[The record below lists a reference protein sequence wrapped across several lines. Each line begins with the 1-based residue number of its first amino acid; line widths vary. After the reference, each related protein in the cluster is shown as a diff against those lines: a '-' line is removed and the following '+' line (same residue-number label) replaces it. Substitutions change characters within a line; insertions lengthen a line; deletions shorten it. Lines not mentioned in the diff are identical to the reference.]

1 MQNGVPTYSGLLST
15 QRSPGKP
22 QTCCG
27 PTEPLAAR
35 RAVPPLR
42 PSWSRSP
49 RHLPARRLL
58 PKHGHRPA
66 RSAQA
71 RGARQPHLL
80 AVGRPAAAGGAGVA
94 AAAGED
100 HRGRGAR
107 GKGGPRRS
115 GNSLLPVRAG
125 GGCGRG
131 LARGSRP
138 KSAARRARPATLEQ
152 LRGPP
157 PCVPWTGVRARCR
170 RQRTSSAAASP
181 PPAASTTAPRA
192 RRPGAGK
199 RPCTALC
206 RAQPSRASRPP
217 ARSLARRPRPA
228 PPASAPALGLPGW
241 GGNRDCAAPPS
252 RAMVGSGAP
261 RAAHSWEQPPQAL
274 WRCFARASRPTW

>member
-1 MQNGVPTYSGLLST
+1 MQSTPPTYPQLLCT

-27 PTEPLAAR
+27 PPEPLAAR
-35 RAVPPLR
+35 PPVPPHR
-42 PSWSRSP
+42 RSP
-49 RHLPARRLL
+49 SGSPGHLPARRLL
-58 PKHGHRPA
+58 PKPGHRPA

-100 HRGRGAR
+100 HLGRGELKQR
-107 GKGGPRRS
+107 GPRRS
-115 GNSLLPVRAG
+115 GNSLSRRSGTAE

-157 PCVPWTGVRARCR
+157 PCVPWTGVRARSR

-199 RPCTALC
+199 RPRTA
-206 RAQPSRASRPP
+206 
-217 ARSLARRPRPA
+217 
-228 PPASAPALGLPGW
+228 
-241 GGNRDCAAPPS
+241 
-252 RAMVGSGAP
+252 
-261 RAAHSWEQPPQAL
+261 
-274 WRCFARASRPTW
+274 

>member
-1 MQNGVPTYSGLLST
+1 MQCKALPRRIPRLLST

-27 PTEPLAAR
+27 PPEPLAAR
-35 RAVPPLR
+35 PPVPPLR
-42 PSWSRSP
+42 PSPSRSP
-49 RHLPARRLL
+49 GHLPARRLP
-58 PKHGHRPA
+58 PKRGHRPA

-71 RGARQPHLL
+71 WVARQPHLL

-100 HRGRGAR
+100 HLGSGELRQR
-107 GKGGPRRS
+107 GPRRS
-115 GNSLLPVRAG
+115 GNSLSRPSGPAE

-138 KSAARRARPATLEQ
+138 KSAAARRARPATLEQ

-199 RPCTALC
+199 RPRTA
-206 RAQPSRASRPP
+206 
-217 ARSLARRPRPA
+217 
-228 PPASAPALGLPGW
+228 
-241 GGNRDCAAPPS
+241 
-252 RAMVGSGAP
+252 
-261 RAAHSWEQPPQAL
+261 
-274 WRCFARASRPTW
+274 

>member
-1 MQNGVPTYSGLLST
+1 VQCKALPRRIPSSSVHKGLQETPKLVAGR
-15 QRSPGKP
+15 RSPWP
-22 QTCCG
+22 
-27 PTEPLAAR
+27 
-35 RAVPPLR
+35 RAC
-42 PSWSRSP
+42 PSHLSASP
-49 RHLPARRLL
+49 RPGPPGHLSARRLL
-58 PKHGHRPA
+58 PKPGHRPA

-71 RGARQPHLL
+71 WGARQPHLL
-80 AVGRPAAAGGAGVA
+80 AVGRPAAAGSAGVA

-100 HRGRGAR
+100 HLGRGELR
-107 GKGGPRRS
+107 QPGPRRS
-115 GNSLLPVRAG
+115 GNSLSRLSGQAE

-199 RPCTALC
+199 QPRTA
-206 RAQPSRASRPP
+206 
-217 ARSLARRPRPA
+217 
-228 PPASAPALGLPGW
+228 
-241 GGNRDCAAPPS
+241 
-252 RAMVGSGAP
+252 
-261 RAAHSWEQPPQAL
+261 
-274 WRCFARASRPTW
+274 